1 MRRALLVTFA
11 LLWSLLGSAAARVA
25 DAAQGPPPPPPR
37 QGPQNPGPRRGGPP
51 PPPLRIFLDCYQC
64 DTDHLRRNVAF
75 VEYVRDRNVAD
86 LHVLVTTQSTGGG
99 GQAWT
104 VKYIGLGRFTGLD
117 RTLTFTTGQT
127 TTSDEQRREFARVF
141 RIGLIGYA
149 ADTPMAPRLDVTFR
163 RPPPAAGRGAAG
175 PDPWRGWVFRTN
187 ASGSLSGEASSD
199 YYSYRLSLS
208 ANRVTAG
215 WKLSFNAGSNYNK
228 NVFHLTDRDITS
240 ITESW
245 NAGALIVKSL
255 TGKWSWGSRA
265 SISNSSFSNTERAS
279 AASTGIEYDFFP
291 YSQSNRRSL
300 TLQYL
305 VGATAYAYR
314 ELTIFDKLDETVPHH
329 SINMSLGLR
338 QPWGSVGS
346 SANWLQHLN
355 HRDRYRISI
364 YGNADVRVF
373 KGFSLYTYAN
383 YSKIQDQ
390 IALRKGAATPEEI
403 LLRIRQQATNYS
415 YSVSLG
421 FSYSF
426 GSIFTSVVNPRFN
439 GADFFF

>member
-1 MRRALLVTFA
+1 MTR
-11 LLWSLLGSAAARVA
+11 LLGTGLTLLSLICSAAAGVA
-25 DAAQGPPPPPPR
+25 HAAQGPPPPPPR

-104 VKYIGLGRFTGLD
+104 VKFIGLGRFAGLD

-127 TTSDEQRREFARVF
+127 ATSDEQRREFARVF

-163 RPPPAAGRGAAG
+163 RPPPASGPGATG

-187 ASGSLSGEASSD
+187 ASGSLSGEDSSD
-199 YYSYRLSLS
+199 YYSYRLSLT

-215 WKLSFNAGSNYNK
+215 WKLNFTAGSNYNE

-245 NAGALIVKSL
+245 NASTLIVKSL

-279 AASTGIEYDFFP
+279 AVSTGIEYDFFP

-305 VGATAYAYR
+305 AGATAYTYR
-314 ELTIFDKLDETVPHH
+314 EVTIFDKLDETVPHH

-346 SANWLQHLN
+346 SASWLQHLN
-355 HRDRYRISI
+355 HRDRYRISV

-439 GADFFF
+439 GVDFFF

>member
-1 MRRALLVTFA
+1 MPLGIGDHALDQFRVLLV
-11 LLWSLLGSAAARVA
+11 
-25 DAAQGPPPPPPR
+25 
-37 QGPQNPGPRRGGPP
+37 
-51 PPPLRIFLDCYQC
+51 
-64 DTDHLRRNVAF
+64 
-75 VEYVRDRNVAD
+75 
-86 LHVLVTTQSTGGG
+86 
-99 GQAWT
+99 
-104 VKYIGLGRFTGLD
+104 
-117 RTLTFTTGQT
+117 
-127 TTSDEQRREFARVF
+127 
-141 RIGLIGYA
+141 
-149 ADTPMAPRLDVTFR
+149 
-163 RPPPAAGRGAAG
+163 
-175 PDPWRGWVFRTN
+175 
-187 ASGSLSGEASSD
+187 
-199 YYSYRLSLS
+199 
-208 ANRVTAG
+208 
-215 WKLSFNAGSNYNK
+215 
-228 NVFHLTDRDITS
+228 
-240 ITESW
+240 
-245 NAGALIVKSL
+245 
-255 TGKWSWGSRA
+255 
-265 SISNSSFSNTERAS
+265 
-279 AASTGIEYDFFP
+279 
-291 YSQSNRRSL
+291 RRSL

-305 VGATAYAYR
+305 VGATAYTYR
-314 ELTIFDKLDETVPHH
+314 EVTIFDKLDETVPHH